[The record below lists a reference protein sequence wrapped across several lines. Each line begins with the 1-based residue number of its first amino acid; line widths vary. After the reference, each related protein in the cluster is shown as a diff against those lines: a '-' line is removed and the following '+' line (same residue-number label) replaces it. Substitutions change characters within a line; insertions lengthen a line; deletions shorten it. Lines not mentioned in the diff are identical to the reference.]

1 MDDGK
6 KKQHDALMDEFKKVH
21 RKMFAGLDP
30 NDTAQTENNLDA
42 DSLVSDPEYFQL
54 EYLLTVWQKQQDKLL
69 FASVI
74 SLQYAIRYTD
84 GLPRL
89 IF

>member
-1 MDDGK
+1 MSQNKKKSNPEISLPLSLIKKASLPITVDDGK

-54 EYLLTVWQKQQDKLL
+54 EYLLT
-69 FASVI
+69 A
-74 SLQYAIRYTD
+74 
-84 GLPRL
+84 
-89 IF
+89 